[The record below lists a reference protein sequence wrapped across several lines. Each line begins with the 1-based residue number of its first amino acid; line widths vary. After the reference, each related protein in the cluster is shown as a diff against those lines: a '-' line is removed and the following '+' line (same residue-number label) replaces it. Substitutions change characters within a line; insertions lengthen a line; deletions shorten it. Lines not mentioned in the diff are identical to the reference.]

1 MSHLYFL
8 QDLAIVMIVA
18 GFVTILCHR
27 FKQPVVLGYILA
39 GVIIGPH
46 TPPFPLIKDDR
57 TIQTLSELGVI
68 FLMFSLGLEFSLRK
82 LRQVGATALIAA
94 TLEIL
99 VMMGVGYGIGR
110 AFGWSAMDSL
120 FLGAIISISSTTI
133 IMRALDE
140 LGLRGEKFAGLVFG
154 ILIVEDIMGIVLIAM
169 LSGIARTGT
178 LQSWDAVLTIGQLAV
193 FLVFSLVL
201 GLIAVPRL
209 MAFVA
214 RFRSQEMLLVT
225 VLGLC
230 FGFCLITVNLGFSLA
245 LGAFL
250 IGAILAESKEIGKI
264 ESLMAPIRDMFSAV
278 FFVSVGLL
286 IDPSLL
292 ITYAWPIA
300 VITMAVIIGQVFTC
314 FLGTYLA
321 GHDLRTSTR
330 VGMSLS
336 QIGEFSFIIAALGLS
351 LKVTSGFLYP
361 IAVCVSVLTTFIT
374 PYLIRG
380 SDPFTAWMQQ
390 RLPPTALSYVHLYS
404 RWLGQFSRGRQ
415 DNQVRAILHR
425 ITGQLGIFLGLI
437 GGSILTAVILSRVIM
452 RYFPSAQEWK
462 SVINSILWVTSILAA
477 MPVYLSAYRKLK
489 ALGMI
494 LAELG
499 ITETMGGERKTEV
512 RAVVANAILVLGLLS
527 LAGFTFALS
536 YAVLPPG
543 QILYIL
549 IALAALLVYWMRGPF
564 NKIYF
569 QGKAAL
575 AETFAK
581 NPDEQAPTASH
592 IARVTHLLQ
601 EARLETLVLAI
612 GMPAV
617 DSTPRELELKTR
629 TGAFIVGI
637 DREGQQIVN
646 PDADELLLVND
657 QLLILGSRE
666 QLDAAILALAGKDA
680 IASEEPIVGETLLA
694 GDTSKAAKAPAAGG

>member
-1 MSHLYFL
+1 MPHLSFL

-18 GFVTILCHR
+18 GLVTILCHR

-46 TPPFPLIKDDR
+46 TPPFPLIKDDA

-82 LRQVGATALIAA
+82 LRQVGSTALIAA
-94 TLEIL
+94 TLEII
-99 VMMGVGYGIGR
+99 VMMAIGYGIGR
-110 AFGWSAMDSL
+110 LFNWTSMDSL

-133 IMRALDE
+133 IMKALDE
-140 LGLRGEKFAGLVFG
+140 LGLRGEKFAGMVFG

-178 LQSWDAVLTIGQLAV
+178 LQSWDAVLTMGQLAV
-193 FLVFSLVL
+193 FLVVSLVL

-209 MAFVA
+209 VGFVA

-230 FGFCLITVNLGFSLA
+230 FGFCLLTVKLGFSLA

-250 IGAILAESKEIGKI
+250 IGAILAEAKEIGKI
-264 ESLMAPIRDMFSAV
+264 EDIMSPIRDMFSAV

-286 IDPSLL
+286 IDPTLL
-292 ITYAWPIA
+292 FTYAGPIA
-300 VITMAVIIGQVFTC
+300 VITVAVVVGQVATIFM
-314 FLGTYLA
+314 GTYLA
-321 GHDLRTSTR
+321 GHDLRTSAR
-330 VGMSLS
+330 VGMSMS

-361 IAVCVSVLTTFIT
+361 IAVCVSAITTFVT

-380 SDPFTAWMQQ
+380 SDPFTAWLTR
-390 RLPPTALSYVHLYS
+390 RLPPTMLSYANLYS
-404 RWLGQFSRGRQ
+404 RWLGQFERGRQ
-415 DNQVRAILHR
+415 DNQVRAILRR
-425 ITGQLGIFLGLI
+425 IMGQLVVFLGLI
-437 GGSILTAVILSRVIM
+437 GGSILSAVFISRITM
-452 RYFPSAQEWK
+452 RYYVPARDWK
-462 SVINSILWVTSILAA
+462 SAINSVLWLAALLAA
-477 MPVYLSAYRKLK
+477 MPVYLSSYRKLK

-499 ITETMGGERKTEV
+499 ITDAMGGERKTEV
-512 RAVVANAILVLGLLS
+512 RAVVANAILVFGLLI
-527 LAGFTFALS
+527 LAGYTFGLS
-536 YAVLPPG
+536 YAVLPP
-543 QILYIL
+543 QQVLYLL
-549 IALAALLVYWMRGPF
+549 IALAALMVYWMRGPF

-575 AETFAK
+575 AETFSK
-581 NPDEQAPTASH
+581 SEPPEAPPPAAAQH
-592 IARVTHLLQ
+592 VTHLLR
-601 EARLETLVLAI
+601 EARLETLVLAQ
-612 GMPAV
+612 GMPGANR
-617 DSTPRELELKTR
+617 TPRDLELKTR

-637 DREGQQIVN
+637 EREALQIVN
-646 PDADELLLVND
+646 PDADELLLPGD
-657 QLLILGSRE
+657 QLLLVGSRE
-666 QLDAAILALAGKDA
+666 QLDSAIHALAGDA
-680 IASEEPIVGETLLA
+680 VILGAPSQA
-694 GDTSKAAKAPAAGG
+694 APAPTPESLMDRP

>member
-1 MSHLYFL
+1 MHQLSFL

-18 GFVTILCHR
+18 GGVTILCHR

-46 TPPFPLIKDDR
+46 TPPFPLIKDAG
-57 TIQTLSELGVI
+57 TIETLSELGVI

-82 LRQVGATALIAA
+82 LRQVGATAFIAA
-94 TLEIL
+94 TLEII
-99 VMMGVGYGIGR
+99 VMMAVGYGLGR
-110 AFGWSAMDSL
+110 LFHWSSMDSL

-133 IMRALDE
+133 IMKALDE
-140 LGLRGEKFAGLVFG
+140 LGLRGEKFAALVFG
-154 ILIVEDIMGIVLIAM
+154 ILIVEDILGIVLIAL

-193 FLVFSLVL
+193 FLVVSLVL

-209 MAFVA
+209 VSFVA
-214 RFRSQEMLLVT
+214 RFRSQEMLLIT

-230 FGFCLITVNLGFSLA
+230 FGFCLLTVNLGFSLA

-250 IGAILAESKEIGKI
+250 IGAILAEAKEIGKI
-264 ESLMAPIRDMFSAV
+264 EDLMIPIRDMFSAV

-286 IDPSLL
+286 IDPRLL
-292 ITYAWPIA
+292 VTYAGPIA
-300 VITMAVIIGQVFTC
+300 VITLAVVVGQVFTV
-314 FLGTYLA
+314 FAGTYLA

-361 IAVCVSVLTTFIT
+361 IAVCVSAVTTLIT

-380 SDPFTAWMQQ
+380 SDPFTAWMQR
-390 RLPPTALSYVHLYS
+390 RLPHTVLSYIHLYS
-404 RWLGQFSRGRQ
+404 RWLGQFSLGRR
-415 DNQVRAILHR
+415 NSQVRAILRR
-425 ITGQLGIFLGLI
+425 IFGQLAIFLGLI
-437 GGSILTAVILSRVIM
+437 GGSLLTAVLLSRLIL
-452 RYFPSAQEWK
+452 RYFPSVRPWK
-462 SVINSILWVTSILAA
+462 GTLNSVLWLAALVLA

-499 ITETMGGERKTEV
+499 ITDAMGGERKNEV
-512 RAVVANAILVLGLLS
+512 RAVVANTILAFGLLA
-527 LAGFTFALS
+527 LAGFTFGMS

-543 QILYIL
+543 QVRYLL
-549 IALAALLVYWMRGPF
+549 IALSALLLFWLRGPF
-564 NKIYF
+564 DKIYF

-575 AETFAK
+575 AETFSKTEPVPEPDGKAK
-581 NPDEQAPTASH
+581 TVT
-592 IARVTHLLQ
+592 VTHQLR
-601 EARLETLVLAI
+601 EALLETLILEE
-612 GMPAV
+612 GMPAAGR
-617 DSTPRELELKTR
+617 TPRSLELKRR
-629 TGAFIVGI
+629 TGAFLVGL
-637 DREGQQIVN
+637 DREGLQIVN
-646 PDADELLLVND
+646 PEADELLLAKD
-657 QLLILGSRE
+657 HLLLLGSRE
-666 QLDAAILALAGKDA
+666 QLDAAKALLTGNPLRP
-680 IASEEPIVGETLLA
+680 EPIS
-694 GDTSKAAKAPAAGG
+694 DPAAGSAGEPA

>member
-1 MSHLYFL
+1 MSHLTFL

-18 GFVTILCHR
+18 GLVTILCHR

-46 TPPFPLIKDDR
+46 TPPFPLIKNDG

-82 LRQVGATALIAA
+82 LRQVGSTALIAA

-99 VMMGVGYGIGR
+99 VMMGIGYGIGR
-110 AFGWSAMDSL
+110 LFHWSSMDSL

-133 IMRALDE
+133 IMKALDE
-140 LGLRGEKFAGLVFG
+140 LGLRGEKFAGMVFG

-178 LQSWDAVLTIGQLAV
+178 LQSWDAVLTVGQLAV
-193 FLVFSLVL
+193 FLVVSLVL

-209 MAFVA
+209 VGFVA
-214 RFRSQEMLLVT
+214 RFRSHEMLLVT

-230 FGFCLITVNLGFSLA
+230 FGFCLLTVRLGFSLA

-264 ESLMAPIRDMFSAV
+264 EDLMSPIRDMFSAV

-286 IDPSLL
+286 IDPRLL
-292 ITYAWPIA
+292 VTYAWPIG
-300 VITMAVIIGQVFTC
+300 VITLAVIIGQVVTV

-330 VGMSLS
+330 VGMSMS

-361 IAVCVSVLTTFIT
+361 IAVCVSAVTTFVT

-380 SDPFTAWMQQ
+380 SDPFTAWLQR
-390 RLPPTALSYVHLYS
+390 RLPPTVLSYLNLYS
-404 RWLGQFSRGRQ
+404 RWLGQFERGRQ
-415 DNQVRAILHR
+415 DNQVRAILRR
-425 ITGQLGIFLGLI
+425 IFGQLAIFLGLI
-437 GGSILTAVILSRVIM
+437 GGSILSAVFLSRILL
-452 RYFPSAQEWK
+452 RYFPAAHEWK
-462 SVINSILWVTSILAA
+462 GVLHSVLWLAAMLTA
-477 MPVYLSAYRKLK
+477 MPVYLSAYRKMK

-499 ITETMGGERKTEV
+499 ITDAMGGERKAEV
-512 RAVVANAILVLGLLS
+512 RAVVANTILAFGLLA
-527 LAGFTFALS
+527 LAAYTFGLS
-536 YAVLPPG
+536 YAVLPPR
-543 QILYIL
+543 QVLYLL
-549 IALAALLVYWMRGPF
+549 IAISALLMYWLRAPL

-575 AETFAK
+575 AETFSKSLPA
-581 NPDEQAPTASH
+581 DEPAAPAAPVS
-592 IARVTHLLQ
+592 HLLR
-601 EARLETLVLAI
+601 EARLETLALAE
-612 GMPAV
+612 GMPGAGR
-617 DSTPRELELKTR
+617 TPRTLELKTR

-637 DREGQQIVN
+637 EREALQIVN
-646 PDADELLLVND
+646 PEADEILLPGDQLLLV
-657 QLLILGSRE
+657 GSRD
-666 QLDAAILALAGKDA
+666 QLDAAIKVLAGAMAMADSA
-680 IASEEPIVGETLLA
+680 TASSPLRVQ
-694 GDTSKAAKAPAAGG
+694 APLVDQAVPPEKSA

>member
-1 MSHLYFL
+1 MPHLSFL

-18 GFVTILCHR
+18 GLVTILCHR

-46 TPPFPLIKDDR
+46 TPPFPLIQDDGA
-57 TIQTLSELGVI
+57 IQTLSELGVI

-94 TLEIL
+94 LLEIT
-99 VMMGVGYGIGR
+99 VMIAVGYGIGR
-110 AFGWSAMDSL
+110 LFHWSAMDSL

-133 IMRALDE
+133 IMKALDE

-154 ILIVEDIMGIVLIAM
+154 ILIVEDILGIVLIAM

-178 LQSWDAVLTIGQLAV
+178 LQSWDAVLTVGQLAV
-193 FLVFSLVL
+193 FLIVSLVL

-209 MAFVA
+209 IGFVS
-214 RFRSQEMLLVT
+214 RFRSHEMLLVT

-230 FGFCLITVNLGFSLA
+230 FGFCLLTIKLGFSLA

-250 IGAILAESKEIGKI
+250 IGAILAEAKEIGKI
-264 ESLMAPIRDMFSAV
+264 EDLMSPLRDMFSAV

-286 IDPSLL
+286 IDPRLL
-292 ITYAWPIA
+292 VTYAWPIA
-300 VITMAVIIGQVFTC
+300 VITLAVVVGQVLTILIGT
-314 FLGTYLA
+314 FLS

-330 VGMSLS
+330 VGMSMS

-361 IAVCVSVLTTFIT
+361 IAVCVSAVTTLIT

-380 SDPFTAWMQQ
+380 SDPFTAWMQK
-390 RLPPTALSYVHLYS
+390 RLPSTLLSYLNLYS
-404 RWLGQFSRGRQ
+404 RWLGQFGRGRQ
-415 DNQVRAILHR
+415 DNQVRIILRR
-425 ITGQLGIFLGLI
+425 IMGQLGVFLGLI
-437 GGSILTAVILSRVIM
+437 GGSLIAAVFLSRILL
-452 RYFPSAQEWK
+452 RYYPSLREWRAVVH
-462 SVINSILWVTSILAA
+462 SVLWLAAMFAA

-494 LAELG
+494 VAELG
-499 ITETMGGERKTEV
+499 ITDAMGGERKAEV
-512 RAVVANAILVLGLLS
+512 RAVVANAILASGLVA
-527 LAGFTFALS
+527 LAGYTFGLS
-536 YAVLPPG
+536 YAVLPP
-543 QILYIL
+543 QQVLYVL
-549 IALAALLVYWMRGPF
+549 IALSALLVYWMRGPF

-581 NPDEQAPTASH
+581 NASSEDPVPQAAVH
-592 IARVTHLLQ
+592 VTHLLR
-601 EARLETLVLAI
+601 EAKLETLILAQ
-612 GMPAV
+612 GMPGAGR
-617 DSTPRELELKTR
+617 TPRDLELKTR

-637 DREGQQIVN
+637 ERESLQIVN
-646 PDADELLLVND
+646 PEADELLLPGD
-657 QLLILGSRE
+657 QLLLVGSRD
-666 QLDAAILALAGKDA
+666 QLDAAIH
-680 IASEEPIVGETLLA
+680 TLA
-694 GDTSKAAKAPAAGG
+694 GDAVILGAATAAAPVPTAKSLMGQPEK

>member
-1 MSHLYFL
+1 MHQLSFL

-18 GFVTILCHR
+18 GLVTILCHR

-46 TPPFPLIKDDR
+46 TPPFPLIKDDG

-94 TLEIL
+94 TLEIV
-99 VMMGVGYGIGR
+99 VMIAVGYGIGR
-110 AFGWSAMDSL
+110 LFHWSSMDSL

-133 IMRALDE
+133 IMKALDE
-140 LGLRGEKFAGLVFG
+140 LGLRGERFAGMVFG
-154 ILIVEDIMGIVLIAM
+154 ILIVEDILGIVLIAL
-169 LSGIARTGT
+169 LSGIAKTGT

-193 FLVFSLVL
+193 FLVVSLVL

-209 MAFVA
+209 IGFVA
-214 RFRSQEMLLVT
+214 RFRSQEMLLIT

-230 FGFCLITVNLGFSLA
+230 FGFCLLTVNLGFSLA

-250 IGAILAESKEIGKI
+250 IGAILAEAKEIGKI
-264 ESLMAPIRDMFSAV
+264 EDLMIPIRDMFSAV

-286 IDPSLL
+286 IDPRLL
-292 ITYAWPIA
+292 ITYAGPIA
-300 VITMAVIIGQVFTC
+300 VITLAVVVGQVFTI
-314 FLGTYLA
+314 FAGTYLA

-330 VGMSLS
+330 VGMSMS

-361 IAVCVSVLTTFIT
+361 IAVCVSAVTTLIT
-374 PYLIRG
+374 PYLMRG
-380 SDPFTAWMQQ
+380 SDPFTAWMQR
-390 RLPPTALSYVHLYS
+390 RLPATVLSYVNLYS

-415 DNQVRAILHR
+415 DNQVRAILRR
-425 ITGQLGIFLGLI
+425 IFGQLGIFLGLI
-437 GGSILTAVILSRVIM
+437 GGSFLTAVLLSRITM
-452 RYFPSAQEWK
+452 RYFPSAQHWK
-462 SVINSILWVTSILAA
+462 GEINSILWFAA
-477 MPVYLSAYRKLK
+477 LIAVMPVYLSAYRKLK

-499 ITETMGGERKTEV
+499 ITDAMGGERKSEV
-512 RAVVANAILVLGLLS
+512 RAVVANAILAFGLLA
-527 LAGFTFALS
+527 LAGFTFGLS

-549 IALAALLVYWMRGPF
+549 IALSAILLYWLRGPF

-575 AETFAK
+575 AETFSKAE
-581 NPDEQAPTASH
+581 PAPEPEAVPSA
-592 IARVTHLLQ
+592 IPGTHLLR
-601 EARLETLVLAI
+601 EARLETLILGE
-612 GMPAV
+612 GMPGAGR
-617 DSTPRELELKTR
+617 TPRDLELKTR
-629 TGAFIVGI
+629 TGAFIVGLE
-637 DREGQQIVN
+637 REGLQIVN
-646 PDADELLLVND
+646 PEADELLLAKD
-657 QLLILGSRE
+657 QLLLLGSRE
-666 QLDAAILALAGKDA
+666 QLDAARKMLAGEAVKD
-680 IASEEPIVGETLLA
+680 SVGPSSVEV
-694 GDTSKAAKAPAAGG
+694 